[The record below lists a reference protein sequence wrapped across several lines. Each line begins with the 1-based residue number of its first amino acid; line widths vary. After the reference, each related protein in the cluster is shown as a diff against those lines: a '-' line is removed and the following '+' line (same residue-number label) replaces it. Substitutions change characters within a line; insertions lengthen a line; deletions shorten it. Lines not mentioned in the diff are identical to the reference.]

1 MKPKSPDPS
10 PSPSP
15 SAKVQLQEVKVQIQ
29 DVNIANTTKRERIE
43 FYPILNAWWMKINTC
58 ARMRFVFEGNWIK
71 GNLISKLSRKSNMKS
86 QDPASRSIYPDGRTR
101 GGHAPKRVASR
112 HYQAAETR
120 PKPRFR
126 GNLALSIY
134 QFSWRSLSGT
144 LSPSAPINIP
154 AGAAE
159 RASREN

>member
-1 MKPKSPDPS
+1 
-10 PSPSP
+10 
-15 SAKVQLQEVKVQIQ
+15 
-29 DVNIANTTKRERIE
+29 
-43 FYPILNAWWMKINTC
+43 
-58 ARMRFVFEGNWIK
+58 
-71 GNLISKLSRKSNMKS
+71 MKS
-86 QDPASRSIYPDGRTR
+86 QDQTSRSRRPYGRTR
-101 GGHAPKRVASR
+101 RSHAPKRVASR
-112 HYQAAETR
+112 HYQAAKTR

-159 RASREN
+159 RASREKLGFFFSFSKILQSCNFISKALWKEELVFGDIYSNKGYLFCIFNSCQVYFSVIYCFGF